1 MEDIRK
7 ILAERGQTHGDFSSQ
22 AECAQDLKKAFHNW
36 AQYNTQTPYMKEA
49 VDMIL
54 HKLARVAAGDPFV
67 KDHWDDIAG
76 YATLVSDRV
85 VRIPMSAIKK
95 PAPRPTITETIIAS
109 EVRGLVPESHR
120 DCLVPM
126 EPGLASTRD

>member
-36 AQYNTQTPYMKEA
+36 AQYNTLTPYMKEA

-54 HKLARVAAGDPFV
+54 HKLARVATGDPFV
-67 KDHWDDIAG
+67 QDHWDDIAG

-85 VRIPMSAIKK
+85 ARR
-95 PAPRPTITETIIAS
+95 PAPRPTITEQKIS
-109 EVRGLVPESHR
+109 EEVKGLVPEICNSSSPVG
-120 DCLVPM
+120 DW
-126 EPGLASTRD
+126 